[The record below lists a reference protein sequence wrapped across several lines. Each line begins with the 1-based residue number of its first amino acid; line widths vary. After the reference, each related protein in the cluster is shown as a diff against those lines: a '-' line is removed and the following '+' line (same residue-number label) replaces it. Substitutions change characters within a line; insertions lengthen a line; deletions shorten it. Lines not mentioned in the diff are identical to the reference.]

1 MAEKTAKVKI
11 TSAVAI
17 AGKIKKPG
25 TVVEIGEDLAKNLM
39 GRGRAELVKGKAA
52 KADAEVELGKMKVAD
67 LKVMAAELEID
78 GYDGMNQAKL
88 VAAIEDARD
97 A

>member
-39 GRGRAELVKGKAA
+39 GRGRAELATGKGT

-67 LKVMAAELEID
+67 LKVIAAELEID

-88 VAAIEDARD
+88 VAAIEEARD